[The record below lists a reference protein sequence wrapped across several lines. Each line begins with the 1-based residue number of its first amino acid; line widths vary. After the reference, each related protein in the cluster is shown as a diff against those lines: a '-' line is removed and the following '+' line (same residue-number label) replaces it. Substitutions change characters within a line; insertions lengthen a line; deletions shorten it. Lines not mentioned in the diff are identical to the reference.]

1 MSNAYNQARH
11 LAEKQVHKAR
21 QSGRFPFLP
30 ALEYM
35 LPRGEFINEEHVGIM
50 EIPLAQI
57 TGTMTEGRQDSF
69 SYGFMPF
76 LPGNSEF
83 AAKWSALYDAQ
94 QTEGIRDAIKVYE
107 YLRRFYVLEGH
118 KRVSV
123 MKYLGAELIE
133 ADIIRVLPED
143 LESPVYAQYREF
155 LEFFKAARIYALSFT
170 EPGGYVRLAKALG
183 QDLTHPWSPDFCRD
197 LRGAYFYFSEVYTS
211 KGGDRLPISSGD
223 AFLDFLERY
232 SLEELWKMG
241 KDELG
246 KKIAEMLSLLTAGEG
261 RISLMD
267 LTMEGGSRFM
277 SWWGILQ
284 RWRRKS

>member
-1 MSNAYNQARH
+1 
-11 LAEKQVHKAR
+11 
-21 QSGRFPFLP
+21 
-30 ALEYM
+30 M
-35 LPRGEFINEEHVGIM
+35 LPREEFLKEEHVGIM
-50 EIPLAQI
+50 EIPISQI

-94 QTEGIRDAIKVYE
+94 QEEGIRDAVKVYE

-123 MKYLGAELIE
+123 MKFLGAELIE

-143 LESPVYAQYREF
+143 LESPVYARYREF
-155 LEFFKAARIYALSFT
+155 LEFFKVAGIYALSFT
-170 EPGGYVRLAKALG
+170 EPGGYKRLAKALG
-183 QDLTHPWSPDFCRD
+183 QDLIRPWSAELCRD
-197 LRGAYFYFSEVYTS
+197 LRGAYFYFSGVYLT
-211 KGGDRLPISSGD
+211 KGGDRLPISPGD

-232 SLEELWKMG
+232 GLEELWGMG
-241 KDELG
+241 KEELER
-246 KKIAEMLSLLTAGEG
+246 KITEMLSLITAGEG

-267 LTMEGGSRFM
+267 LTMDGGSRFM
-277 SWWGILQ
+277 SWWGMLH